1 MPKAVQKAVQTAVA
15 AQKPELNIRTCVLQ
29 SLHNPGVN
37 KLIGRR
43 CDFENVFDVLVGSP
57 PDQKRFGLH
66 YDLMTERSEYFAAA
80 RSGRWNE
87 DDPSKPTDLSNEDP
101 KVFADYVHTVYFN
114 RVRVGGL
121 ELGDDKM
128 FESNAAM
135 EEEFAQTCDT
145 TVEGVIYSLK
155 INGRFL
161 GLMKLYA
168 LANMLIDHKTANM
181 IIDETIRT
189 VDLTSTI
196 PGCNAVQAMYSAT
209 VDDDG
214 MRTLLSD
221 YYAAHAKNEDMEK
234 DKWPEDFMRDLT
246 RALLDNK
253 ENGILKQR
261 ANFVPAF
268 CTAGCLPGKWL
279 PGNYKHRYYSSPGAE
294 CGKLSGSDEE
304 DADYEPSSSEDDAVT
319 TDDEMVE

>member
-1 MPKAVQKAVQTAVA
+1 MPKAVQKAVQKAIAT
-15 AQKPELNIRTCVLQ
+15 QKPELNIRTCVLPF
-29 SLHNPGVN
+29 LRNPGVN
-37 KLIGRR
+37 KLTRRR
-43 CDFENVFDVLVGSP
+43 CDFENLFDVLVRFP

-66 YDLMTERSEYFAAA
+66 FDLMTERSEYFAAA
-80 RSGRWNE
+80 RSGRWNK
-87 DDPSKPTDLSNEDP
+87 DDPSKPTDLSNENP
-101 KVFADYVHTVYFN
+101 KVFGDYVHTVYFN
-114 RVRVGGL
+114 RVRIGGL

-135 EEEFAQTCDT
+135 EEEFAQNFDT
-145 TVEGVIYSLK
+145 SVDGVIYSLK

-168 LANMLIDHKTANM
+168 LANMLIDHKTTNM

-189 VDLTSTI
+189 VDLTSNV
-196 PGCNAVQAMYSAT
+196 PGCNAVQAVYSAT
-209 VDDDG
+209 VDEDG

-221 YYAAHAKNEDMEK
+221 YYAAHAKNEDMDK

-246 RALLDNK
+246 RGLLDNK

-261 ANFVPAF
+261 ANFVPKF
-268 CTAGCLPGKWL
+268 CTTGWL
-279 PGNYKHRYYSSPGAE
+279 PGNYKHRYYSGP
-294 CGKLSGSDEE
+294 GKLPESDEE
-304 DADYEPSSSEDDAVT
+304 DSDYEPSSSEDEAAT